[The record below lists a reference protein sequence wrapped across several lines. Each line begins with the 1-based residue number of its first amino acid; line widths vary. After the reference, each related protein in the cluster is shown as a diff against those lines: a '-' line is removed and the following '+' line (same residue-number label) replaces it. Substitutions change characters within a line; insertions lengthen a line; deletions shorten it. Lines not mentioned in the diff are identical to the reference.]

1 MIGGGSGIEY
11 GPKAGAPASIARTIR
26 ATRTITQRFI
36 CFGRIVLRAGETGG
50 GWLCSSLY
58 THASMSGKVKAAV
71 AGANGY
77 AGMTLVNLLAR
88 HPNVELRQLTSR
100 SFAGKPYESV
110 FPLLELKGEF
120 LPDPDPAGIDVV
132 FSCLPHNIGAAKAG
146 AWLAAGARVIDMS
159 ADCRLK
165 DPSQYPKWY
174 RQEHPAPALLAR
186 AVFGLPELHEH
197 ELQKAELIAVPGC
210 FSTSAILALAPAVAS
225 GLAGSDIIIDA
236 KSGVSGAGR
245 SPSMGVHFSEVNE
258 SLGAYA
264 IEGHRHTPEMTQ
276 ELSALG
282 RNGIQITF
290 VPHLAPMTRGILAT
304 CYFDL
309 KGSLAQ
315 LQDAYREFYAG
326 QPFTRVIPQSPSTK
340 LASHSNLCLVNVSA
354 QNDKAVVTA
363 ALDNLVKGAS
373 GQGVECFNIAFG
385 FDRRTALE
393 APIQW
398 P

>member
-1 MIGGGSGIEY
+1 
-11 GPKAGAPASIARTIR
+11 
-26 ATRTITQRFI
+26 
-36 CFGRIVLRAGETGG
+36 
-50 GWLCSSLY
+50 
-58 THASMSGKVKAAV
+58 MSGKVKAAV

-77 AGMTLVNLLAR
+77 AGMTLVNLLGG
-88 HPNVELRQLTSR
+88 HPNVELSQLTSR
-100 SFAGKPYESV
+100 SFAGKPFQSV

-132 FSCLPHNIGAAKAG
+132 FSCLPHNVGAGKAG
-146 AWLAAGARVIDMS
+146 GWLAAGARVIDMS
-159 ADCRLK
+159 ADFRLK

-174 RQEHPAPALLAR
+174 RQEHPAPGLLAG
-186 AVFGLPELHEH
+186 AVFGLPELHER

-225 GLAGSDIIIDA
+225 GLVGSDIIIDA

-258 SLGAYA
+258 SLSAYA
-264 IEGHRHTPEMTQ
+264 IEGHRHLPEMTQ

-340 LASHSNLCLVNVSA
+340 LASHSNLCLVNVSV

-385 FDRRTALE
+385 FDRKTALE

>member
-1 MIGGGSGIEY
+1 
-11 GPKAGAPASIARTIR
+11 
-26 ATRTITQRFI
+26 
-36 CFGRIVLRAGETGG
+36 
-50 GWLCSSLY
+50 
-58 THASMSGKVKAAV
+58 MSGKVKAAV

-88 HPNVELRQLTSR
+88 HPNVELHQLTSR
-100 SFAGKPYESV
+100 SFAGKPFESV
-110 FPLLELKGEF
+110 FPLLDLKGEF
-120 LPDPDPAGIDVV
+120 VPEPDAAGIDVV

-146 AWLAAGARVIDMS
+146 GWLEAGARVIDMS
-159 ADCRLK
+159 ADFRLK

-174 RQEHPAPALLAR
+174 RQEHPAQALLAR
-186 AVFGLPELHEH
+186 AVFGLPELHER
-197 ELQKAELIAVPGC
+197 ELQKAALIAVPGC
-210 FSTSAILALAPAVAS
+210 FSTTAILALAPAVAS
-225 GLAGSDIIIDA
+225 GLIGSDIIVDA

-264 IEGHRHTPEMTQ
+264 IEGHRHLPEVTQ

-282 RNGIQITF
+282 SDGLRVTF

-309 KGSLAQ
+309 KGSLNQ
-315 LQDAYREFYAG
+315 LQEAYREFYAG
-326 QPFTRVIPQSPSTK
+326 QPFTRVVPQSPTTK

-354 QNDKAVVTA
+354 QNEKAVVTA

-385 FDRRTALE
+385 FDRKTALE
-393 APIQW
+393 APVQW